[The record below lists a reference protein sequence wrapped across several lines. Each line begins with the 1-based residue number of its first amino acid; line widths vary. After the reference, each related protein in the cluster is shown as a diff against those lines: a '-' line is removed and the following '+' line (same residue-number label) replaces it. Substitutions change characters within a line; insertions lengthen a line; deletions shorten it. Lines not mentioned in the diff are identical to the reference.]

1 MLDIDGFFIHLNKA
15 GHQMLEMDEDT
26 DITQLRMARMFSD
39 ESASSFV
46 KNDIPRAVSSGA
58 SHSEL
63 ELKSLGGRIIPVSL
77 VLIAHND
84 ASGYLSHFS
93 IILRDITPIKE
104 AEAEREKLIQQLS
117 QSRKLE
123 TLGRLAGGVAHDFNN
138 LMTVIMGYTEISLL
152 NNDEGKS
159 CQAELEVILESAY
172 KAARLSSQLLDF
184 SSKRLVEPQVINLDE
199 VLQNSLKLIKSML
212 GEGISV
218 RLNTEAELWPI
229 KMDRT
234 QLDQILL
241 NLTVNS
247 RDALKYH
254 GIYTMTT
261 ENRKVTPEEG
271 IKLGLGK
278 SGNYVV
284 LRVSDTG
291 CGMDQS
297 TMDQIFDPFFTTKER
312 GKGTGLG
319 LSSVYGAV
327 KQNKGGIH
335 VSSTVGK
342 GTIFEIY
349 LPRTTQNMSDQN
361 DQDGD
366 QVKNEGSSGS
376 EKILLVEDNTSVRN
390 LLSKVLVSRGYH
402 VWEAE
407 NGQAALDIL
416 KREKKLRP
424 DYFRHCHA
432 TNERGRAVPGTH
444 EKCLPEQAHVHVR
457 LHRCPDFATGAA
469 GEKHTL
475 AEKTLS
481 VRQVCKSHPGCS
493 GRHIRPACMH
503 ASVMLSTHEIP
514 VSAIL
519 NIPGFNSEHEQVSFN
534 DRNGR

>member
-1 MLDIDGFFIHLNKA
+1 MERRFRLDDTNQVRQLAITESTTDLVAMLDIDGFFIHLNKA

-416 KREKKLRP
+416 KREKNCDLIISDIVMPQMNGVELYQELMKNACPSKLMFMSGYTDALISPQELQEKNIPLLKKPFQCDKFVKAIR
-424 DYFRHCHA
+424 D
-432 TNERGRAVPGTH
+432 VLDGT
-444 EKCLPEQAHVHVR
+444 LGQ
-457 LHRCPDFATGAA
+457 
-469 GEKHTL
+469 
-475 AEKTLS
+475 
-481 VRQVCKSHPGCS
+481 
-493 GRHIRPACMH
+493 PACMP
-503 ASVMLSTHEIP
+503 A
-514 VSAIL
+514 
-519 NIPGFNSEHEQVSFN
+519 
-534 DRNGR
+534 